1 MILKYFRLKR
11 IVFWLKGYSS
21 CLLMI
26 VNWTTPKFEC
36 TIPYSIVTWWYQDNN
51 TADIVTCTCTIATN
65 ICYRYSYVIVVASA
79 AHIIEPDMSFS
90 SQIPTEVREADFLRR
105 VEEQLVQCSHYF
117 DLDNYRK
124 ACLEKDI
131 SKTGKLSKEQVCLAA
146 LKAFKHLISFWE
158 MYDSYSCHM
167 ISSCERREKLIAIY
181 LHLPSKASF
190 KVG

>member
-1 MILKYFRLKR
+1 
-11 IVFWLKGYSS
+11 
-21 CLLMI
+21 
-26 VNWTTPKFEC
+26 
-36 TIPYSIVTWWYQDNN
+36 
-51 TADIVTCTCTIATN
+51 
-65 ICYRYSYVIVVASA
+65 
-79 AHIIEPDMSFS
+79 MSFS

-158 MYDSYSCHM
+158 MYDCYSCHM